1 MRTLK
6 FKTKVTI
13 TFYAAVNRNGHPKA
27 QQKKANAANGS
38 KSANHEPGA
47 WPVDLSEISHLFP
60 ERSATW
66 LTAAST
72 SNLLP
77 LHQSHCY
84 PNNQSKK
91 LKKIHFPRVS
101 PGDQTADQ
109 GAWGLWVRD
118 CRQCFSLFLRDA
130 NSCLRSVF
138 KLRAF
143 CCHFVVIPS
152 RFCSPLYRLV
162 RLALQCKRKSKVAQG
177 YLSLILSTEE
187 IQAVQDACVQLRSS
201 N

>member
-1 MRTLK
+1 MRTPK

-27 QQKKANAANGS
+27 ETS
-38 KSANHEPGA
+38 KCCKWIETCQSRTR
-47 WPVDLSEISHLFP
+47 STSHLFP

-91 LKKIHFPRVS
+91 LKKFHFPRVS

-118 CRQCFSLFLRDA
+118 CADCGLLQIHGVRITDSRDFRTIYMTSCGWPARAHNLF
-130 NSCLRSVF
+130 V
-138 KLRAF
+138 
-143 CCHFVVIPS
+143 
-152 RFCSPLYRLV
+152 
-162 RLALQCKRKSKVAQG
+162 
-177 YLSLILSTEE
+177 
-187 IQAVQDACVQLRSS
+187 
-201 N
+201 

>member
-1 MRTLK
+1 MLPLI
-6 FKTKVTI
+6 VTVI
-13 TFYAAVNRNGHPKA
+13 
-27 QQKKANAANGS
+27 QKQKQANAANGS

-47 WPVDLSEISHLFP
+47 RPVDLSEISHLFP

-91 LKKIHFPRVS
+91 LKKFHFLKVS

-118 CRQCFSLFLRDA
+118 WPLCAIIHEPIVKSSSGFPLLNQSRAANCHTWLVPCCHNKESLFILLWRRWFEFR
-130 NSCLRSVF
+130 CRS
-138 KLRAF
+138 
-143 CCHFVVIPS
+143 S
-152 RFCSPLYRLV
+152 MYYRLF
-162 RLALQCKRKSKVAQG
+162 
-177 YLSLILSTEE
+177 
-187 IQAVQDACVQLRSS
+187 
-201 N
+201 